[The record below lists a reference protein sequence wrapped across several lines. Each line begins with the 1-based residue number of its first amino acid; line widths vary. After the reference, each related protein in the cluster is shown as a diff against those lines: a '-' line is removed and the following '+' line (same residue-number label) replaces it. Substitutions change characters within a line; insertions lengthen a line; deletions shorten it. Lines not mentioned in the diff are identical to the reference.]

1 MSYNKSKNELTNK
14 KISEKDKAKEKYNK
28 KIGDIKFNRGVN
40 FSIEYL
46 KTDDINYIK
55 FEDMEYKPNAKN
67 ITLYYS
73 EEYNSF
79 NSIVFEIDDDTKFKT
94 TDLTKQLTK
103 KYKLDLVVREIE
115 MAHQEYKEELISIEK
130 KYEDIEN
137 QSIMKEPELE
147 LKKGNN

>member
-1 MSYNKSKNELTNK
+1 
-14 KISEKDKAKEKYNK
+14 
-28 KIGDIKFNRGVN
+28 
-40 FSIEYL
+40 
-46 KTDDINYIK
+46 
-55 FEDMEYKPNAKN
+55 MEYKPNAKN

>member
-1 MSYNKSKNELTNK
+1 MSYSKTKNELT
-14 KISEKDKAKEKYNK
+14 NK